1 MVLGSR
7 GVTVVL
13 PLVAATP
20 VGIFDQSGTC
30 IDMPLRMCVADLLWA
45 VCAAVVV
52 AAASLLA
59 VASLVAAATVM
70 GCHNQI
76 DDVSA
81 ANKSG
86 RKILT
91 TRRLLFIVAPQERVK
106 PEVSAR
112 LKDEKRRVDVL
123 SPGKAEAGPF
133 KIKVGLVEYAQ
144 QKWRD

>member
-7 GVTVVL
+7 GVTVV
-13 PLVAATP
+13 PLVLVVATP

-45 VCAAVVV
+45 VCAAVVL

-59 VASLVAAATVM
+59 VASLVAASLVAAATVM
-70 GCHNQI
+70 GCHNHI

-86 RKILT
+86 RKIFT
-91 TRRLLFIVAPQERVK
+91 TRRLLFIVAPQERSSRK
-106 PEVSAR
+106 FQPS
-112 LKDEKRRVDVL
+112 
-123 SPGKAEAGPF
+123 
-133 KIKVGLVEYAQ
+133 
-144 QKWRD
+144 